1 MGGWMDSSE
10 RSTRRK
16 MKQEGW
22 GAGWGRGTTVKG
34 MERDESR
41 KRGDGGGQRWRETQ
55 GYNEAKGGRE

>member
-1 MGGWMDSSE
+1 
-10 RSTRRK
+10 
-16 MKQEGW
+16 MKQEGL
-22 GAGWGRGTTVKG
+22 GGWLGRGTMVKG